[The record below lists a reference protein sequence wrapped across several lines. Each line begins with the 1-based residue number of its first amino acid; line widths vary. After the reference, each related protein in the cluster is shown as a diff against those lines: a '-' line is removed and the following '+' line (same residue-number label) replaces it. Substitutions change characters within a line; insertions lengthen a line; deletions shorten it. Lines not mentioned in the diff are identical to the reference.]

1 MKCSDAHLAI
11 GAEPQGTSPELEQH
25 LRDCVSCAQFRS
37 EMRDL
42 DVQIHRAMKIDMAA
56 LKADAPARPSVR
68 LVSNSPP
75 APPARQ
81 SWLSNVTRQWAMAAS
96 VLMALG
102 VIFVLWGALPRH
114 SLAADVVA
122 HVISEPMPSPE
133 APLPLPKL
141 EGVLQGANVKM
152 DTINT
157 EVLFAQTCFF
167 RGRLVPHFVVR
178 SGDTAVTVLI
188 LQNEQ
193 LKGSEHFAGSGYD
206 GVIIPIKGHGSV
218 AVLSR
223 KGIDTDRQA
232 KEILSALHFLTPAA

>member
-11 GAEPQGTSPELEQH
+11 GAEPQATSPELEQH
-25 LRDCVSCAQFRS
+25 LRDCASCTQFRR

-42 DVQIHRAMKIDMAA
+42 DAQIHRAMKIDMAA

-68 LVSNSPP
+68 LVSN
-75 APPARQ
+75 APPAAQTRR

-96 VLMALG
+96 VLVALG
-102 VIFVLWGALPRH
+102 VVFVLWGALPRH

-152 DTINT
+152 DPISH

-178 SGDTAVTVLI
+178 SGDAAVTVLV

-193 LKGSEHFAGSGYD
+193 LKGPEHFAGSGYD
-206 GVIIPIKGHGSV
+206 GVIVPVEGHGSI

-223 KGIDTDRQA
+223 RPIDTNRQA
-232 KEILSALHFLTPAA
+232 QEILSALHFLTPAA